1 MGEIS
6 IARRI
11 TMLIVAAV
19 TAMMLSLGLM
29 GTILSTSADAAPK
42 CPAGQE
48 AVKTGPGTFEC
59 VSTGDP
65 NEKFTCEEEF
75 KGAPSAG
82 KSEGEETLNPQGKP
96 TNANQC

>member
-6 IARRI
+6 IGRRI
-11 TMLIVAAV
+11 TMLIVAAI

-29 GTILSTSADAAPK
+29 VSVVSTSAEAAPK
-42 CPAGQE
+42 CPGGGT
-48 AVKTGPGTFEC
+48 AVKTGPGEFTCTQPGE
-59 VSTGDP
+59 P

-75 KGAPSAG
+75 KGAPNAG
-82 KSEGEETLNPQGKP
+82 KSEGEETLNPQNKP

>member
-6 IARRI
+6 IGRRI

-29 GTILSTSADAAPK
+29 VSVGSMSAAAAPK
-42 CPAGQE
+42 CPSGQE
-48 AVKTGPGTFEC
+48 AVKTGPGEFTC
-59 VSTGDP
+59 VEPGDP

-75 KGAPSAG
+75 KGAPNAG
-82 KSEGEETLNPQGKP
+82 KTEGEETLNPQNKP

>member
-6 IARRI
+6 IGRRI

-29 GTILSTSADAAPK
+29 NTAQSTNADAAPK
-42 CPAGQE
+42 CPSGFE
-48 AVKTGPGTFEC
+48 AVKTGPGEFAC
-59 VSTGDP
+59 VQQGDP

-96 TNANQC
+96 TSANQC